1 MRKLK
6 RAGNS
11 SQSARN
17 AEPRCFYTMELTNL
31 ISGCVT
37 TWPAGTGDTSLSS
50 RHLMSCERQ
59 SKYTVDETPDCNIA
73 MSLIDLGSAILN
85 EC

>member
-1 MRKLK
+1 MK
-6 RAGNS
+6 
-11 SQSARN
+11 
-17 AEPRCFYTMELTNL
+17 
-31 ISGCVT
+31 
-37 TWPAGTGDTSLSS
+37 
-50 RHLMSCERQ
+50 CERQ

>member
-1 MRKLK
+1 
-6 RAGNS
+6 
-11 SQSARN
+11 
-17 AEPRCFYTMELTNL
+17 
-31 ISGCVT
+31 V
-37 TWPAGTGDTSLSS
+37 SS
-50 RHLMSCERQ
+50 RHQMSCERQ